1 MPVALAQLYTRDVPL
16 PSSPPGADLLQVLWC
31 PFDHSAAHPRTALFW
46 RSSVTLTDFLDAPPE
61 PPVIQE
67 PSTTSS

>member
-31 PFDHSAAHPRTALFW
+31 RFDHSAAHPRTALFW
-46 RSSVTLTDFLDAPPE
+46 RSSVSVTDSSTPR
-61 PPVIQE
+61 
-67 PSTTSS
+67 PSRP